1 MFKMLRRVPVKS
13 RLPVE
18 AWLLAAAVTLYSLV
32 ISQLHVNDPT
42 ALQAAGSVATHL
54 ASLSR

>member
-1 MFKMLRRVPVKS
+1 MFKMLRRVPVKA

-32 ISQLHVNDPT
+32 NSQLHLTDPT
-42 ALQAAGSVATHL
+42 TLQAGGATHL

>member
-18 AWLLAAAVTLYSLV
+18 AWLLAAAITLYSLV
-32 ISQLHVNDPT
+32 SSQLHAGEPT
-42 ALQAAGSVATHL
+42 ALQAAGPMTAHL